1 MSERRLTIMVHG
13 ETGAGK
19 SWLGNTAPGPR
30 LVLDAEGRADYLHDT
45 LADPSGKT
53 NQKVI
58 YWDPHEP
65 PPEGS
70 SDPSVVTVVDVQE
83 FNDVALPYK
92 WLASGQHP
100 FNSVIIDSLTE
111 VQQRLIDKVAGTSQL
126 QHNAWGEVLRELDGY
141 IRKFRDLRKNKIRPL
156 WAVVVIAGSQ
166 EKDGKQ
172 RPLVQ
177 GQIATRA
184 PFHFDVVGY
193 MGKRF
198 TPEGSK
204 ERYLVIDGFDTALVA
219 KDNTHD
225 LNAHYGDT
233 IINPS
238 LSAMLTVLNATPTE
252 QAEAA
257 PANNTGENIQ

>member
-1 MSERRLTIMVHG
+1 LTDRRLTILIHG

-19 SWLGNTAPGPR
+19 SWLANSAPGPR

-53 NQKVI
+53 GQRIV
-58 YWDPHEP
+58 YWNPRDDIPAE
-65 PPEGS
+65 S
-70 SDPSVVTVVDVQE
+70 SDPSVTTVVDVQE
-83 FNDVALPYK
+83 FSDVAMPYQ
-92 WLASGQHP
+92 WLASGKHP
-100 FNSVIIDSLTE
+100 FNSVVIDSLTE

-126 QHNAWGEVLRELDGY
+126 QHNGWGEVLRELDAY
-141 IRKFRDLRKNKIRPL
+141 IRKFRDLRKNKVRPL
-156 WAVVVIAGSQ
+156 WAVVIVAGSQ

-198 TPEGSK
+198 TPEGGK
-204 ERYLVIDGFDTALVA
+204 ERYLVIDGFDAALVA
-219 KDNTHD
+219 KDNTHYLTD
-225 LNAHYGDT
+225 HYGDT

-238 LSAMLTVLNATPTE
+238 LSAMLAVLNTPE
-252 QAEAA
+252 QDASA
-257 PANNTGENIQ
+257 PANTTGETPNG